1 MLGQARNARSAWF
14 LLLALLGGAGLGLK
28 PGETAP
34 AATTATPAPNAE
46 AWDLKGKVVVV
57 SVQSAD
63 LTDGE
68 RARSL
73 RQLIEKANGE
83 KAAALVFEINSKA
96 GYDGAHANLLMDS
109 MSELSVPTHA
119 YVHPSAL
126 GLGALLSVSCQ
137 TIYMSPVGVIGAAAP
152 TPERNSE
159 GKIETAA
166 TAQTLSVIK
175 AQARGQAAA
184 KGRRADVIEAMM
196 DPDVSLRLTIDG
208 KKKSMS
214 SGEILTLTS
223 AEATQVVDGAPLL
236 AKAVVANV
244 EELIAKESLA
254 GTVVK
259 TNVPNWRSDLAKKV
273 ETPVKIP
280 DATVAQPA
288 TTPAAPAPFGK
299 AQDVSLAG
307 KILVVKIGFDDLQ
320 ITARFRFMERLIDR
334 ARLEK
339 PSALIFDMHT
349 PGGFVWQT
357 TDLMMKLQDL
367 PFPTYTFVNTKAKS
381 AGALVA
387 IATDHIYMKS
397 ASTIGAALP
406 IDMTGGDIP
415 GAMGKKV
422 RADLISTVEN
432 VAIAKGHPKDVCVAF
447 VTTDTQVEREGV
459 VISAKDEVMDLNA
472 IEATEVYGGKPLL
485 AKGIVRDIDEIIQK
499 EGLKGEIYHV
509 KARPMEAF
517 AQWVEAFS
525 FLLIAIGLAGAYLE
539 LNHPGFGI
547 PGFIS
552 VAAFSIFFFGNY
564 MAENLAGWE
573 TALVFMIG
581 LALVAIELLFLAGGT
596 IVIGL
601 LGGFLMMCAL
611 AFALVDRVEITEY
624 VQGAEAAPSL
634 GELFKGPL
642 LSLFGGLVV
651 TSLLIMAF
659 MRYMPGVGPFRWMV
673 LQTAVPSGT
682 SVKLDAPDGTT
693 PLAAGTTGVA
703 ATDLRPAGKGK
714 FGDAI
719 YDVSSESMFIRK
731 GEPIRI
737 VQVRGDGILIDRAV

>member
-14 LLLALLGGAGLGLK
+14 LLLAMLGCAGLGLK
-28 PGETAP
+28 DGEVAPPTPAAP
-34 AATTATPAPNAE
+34 AGE

-96 GYDGAHANLLMDS
+96 GYNGQHANLLMDS
-109 MSELSVPTHA
+109 MSELSIPTHA
-119 YVHPSAL
+119 FVHPSAL

-166 TAQTLSVIK
+166 TAQTLSVVK

-196 DPDVSLRLTIDG
+196 DPEVSLRLTIDG
-208 KKKSMS
+208 KKKSIT

-244 EELIAKESLA
+244 EELIAKEALA
-254 GTVVK
+254 GAVVK
-259 TNVPNWRSDLAKKV
+259 TNVANWRADLAQKV
-273 ETPVKIP
+273 ETPAKIP

-288 TTPAAPAPFGK
+288 ATPTAPTPFGK
-299 AQDVSLAG
+299 TQDVSLAG
-307 KILVVKIGFDDLQ
+307 KILVVKIGFDDLR

-334 ARLEK
+334 ARVEK

-349 PGGFVWQT
+349 PGGFVWHT

-406 IDMTGGDIP
+406 IDLTGADIP
-415 GAMGKKV
+415 GDMGKKV

-432 VAIAKGHPKDVCVAF
+432 VAIVKGHPKDVCVAF
-447 VTTDTQVEREGV
+447 VTTNTQVEREGV
-459 VISAKDEVMDLNA
+459 VISAKEEVMDLNA
-472 IEATEVYGGKPLL
+472 IEATTVYDGKPLL
-485 AKGIVRDIDEIIQK
+485 AKGIVRDVQEIIQK
-499 EGLKGEIYHV
+499 EGLKGEIYEV
-509 KARPMEAF
+509 KARPMEVF

-552 VAAFSIFFFGNY
+552 VAAFSLFFFGNY

-573 TALVFMIG
+573 TALVFIIG
-581 LALVAIELLFLAGGT
+581 ATLVIIEVLFLAGGS
-596 IVIGL
+596 IVVGL
-601 LGGFLMMCAL
+601 LGGLLMMGAL
-611 AFALVDRVEITEY
+611 AFALVDRVEITDY
-624 VQGAEAAPSL
+624 VKGGEAAPSL
-634 GELFKGPL
+634 GEVFKGPL
-642 LSLFGGLVV
+642 LSLLGGIVL

-659 MRYMPGVGPFRWMV
+659 MRYLPGVGPFRWMV

-682 SVKLDAPDGTT
+682 SVKLESPEGTT
-693 PLAAGTTGVA
+693 LSAGTTGVA

-731 GEPIRI
+731 GEAIRI